1 MENNIDN
8 LKRFIER
15 IKSIGFFARIFSWG
29 KIKNE
34 LVDAVTD
41 LQKIISNSEFLN
53 NTNQKLESQ
62 KSGLDKDLNI
72 SKVQIINDKN
82 EIEKL
87 RGKINI
93 LEPQNI
99 TLSNDISSAKSTIF
113 GFEKS
118 KLQWE
123 NDKRNFENR
132 INQLEND
139 NLELNTKVIQFETE
153 EDRRKKQFENDIAGI
168 NKLRE
173 EIQYERSKEI
183 EIANQEKI
191 EYLKGLKE
199 TWYKHQDNVKGIIK
213 NICQKQTVEYI
224 EKVPFKLEPDNT
236 IKICDEYIIF
246 DAKSPASDDLSN
258 FQSYLKLQA
267 EAVKKYAKQEN
278 VKSDIFFVV
287 PSNTLESLT
296 QYIFNLADYNVF
308 IISVDSLEQ
317 IILSLKKIEEYE
329 FAEQLSPDERDNIC
343 RVLGRFAHLSKRRIQ
358 IDSFFAKQFIE
369 LAYKAESD
377 LPKEIFEKVVEFERA
392 DKLNPPI
399 EKRAKAISIKELEK
413 DIIKINNEAFTKGI
427 IIDDSKIS
435 DGINDLELYRHESE

>member
-139 NLELNTKVIQFETE
+139 NL
-153 EDRRKKQFENDIAGI
+153 
-168 NKLRE
+168 
-173 EIQYERSKEI
+173 
-183 EIANQEKI
+183 
-191 EYLKGLKE
+191 
-199 TWYKHQDNVKGIIK
+199 
-213 NICQKQTVEYI
+213 
-224 EKVPFKLEPDNT
+224 
-236 IKICDEYIIF
+236 
-246 DAKSPASDDLSN
+246 
-258 FQSYLKLQA
+258 
-267 EAVKKYAKQEN
+267 
-278 VKSDIFFVV
+278 
-287 PSNTLESLT
+287 
-296 QYIFNLADYNVF
+296 
-308 IISVDSLEQ
+308 
-317 IILSLKKIEEYE
+317 
-329 FAEQLSPDERDNIC
+329 
-343 RVLGRFAHLSKRRIQ
+343 
-358 IDSFFAKQFIE
+358 
-369 LAYKAESD
+369 
-377 LPKEIFEKVVEFERA
+377 
-392 DKLNPPI
+392 
-399 EKRAKAISIKELEK
+399 
-413 DIIKINNEAFTKGI
+413 
-427 IIDDSKIS
+427 
-435 DGINDLELYRHESE
+435 